1 MSHNW
6 NHVVYS
12 LFNLACFTS
21 VQSLSCVQLFET
33 PWTAARQASL
43 SFTISW
49 NLLKFMSMES
59 VIPSIS
65 SSVAPFSS
73 CPQSFPASGSFLMR
87 SLLFPL
93 DPSVHGT
100 LCAPSRV
107 SVPRLI
113 LWNSCDQTLLSLV
126 GELLWYNYFLVYML
140 LTQCILDLILSWWH
154 SSYSYIVV
162 SSLSLDIRHLFW

>member
-1 MSHNW
+1 MPMNILQNCH
-6 NHVVYS
+6 
-12 LFNLACFTS
+12 C
-21 VQSLSCVQLFET
+21 QSLCLCSQPQLPSASVGNPPTLADRSGPVSYVVRLLSHVQLLVT

-140 LTQCILDLILSWWH
+140 LTQCILDLILS
-154 SSYSYIVV
+154 
-162 SSLSLDIRHLFW
+162 